1 MLTGLDPEQIQDL
14 AGARQAIVLL
24 LNLVEELKQEN
35 DQLRVTVQQL
45 RDEINR
51 LKGEQGKPEIKPNKQ
66 KSSAHSSEKERR
78 KPRRRQKSSKLGQV
92 KVDRD
97 KIVRVDKSELA
108 ADAEFKGYEAVVV
121 QELKVETDNT
131 RFLKEKYYSPDCTTP
146 KCERHR
152 KGRPQLLLHCRFAGQ
167 NRREPRYLPAALV

>member
-121 QELKVETDNT
+121 QELKVETELSTSTKN
-131 RFLKEKYYSPDCTTP
+131 
-146 KCERHR
+146 
-152 KGRPQLLLHCRFAGQ
+152 
-167 NRREPRYLPAALV
+167 